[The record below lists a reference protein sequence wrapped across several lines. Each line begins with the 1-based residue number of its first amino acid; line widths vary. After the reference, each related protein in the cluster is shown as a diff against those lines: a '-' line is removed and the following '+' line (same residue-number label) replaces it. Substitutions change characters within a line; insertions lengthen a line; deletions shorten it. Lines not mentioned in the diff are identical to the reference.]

1 MTLRLVVLISGKG
14 SNLGAIAEAIDAGR
28 CDAKIAL
35 VVSDRPDAAGLDIAR
50 SRGIETQTL
59 PFEKG
64 IDREAYSAALA
75 DLVAQGAPDLVVLAG
90 FMRIVGKSFIHRF
103 SGRMINIHPSLLPA
117 FRGPDGVGDALEA
130 GVKITGC
137 TVHLVDEGVDTGR
150 ILAQAAVPVLPDD
163 DRASLHARI
172 QRAEHQLL
180 PEVIHAIAN
189 ARMRLDGGLLSRV
202 TIDEDA
208 CIIVPRFES

>member
-14 SNLGAIAEAIDAGR
+14 SNLAAIADAIDQGR

-35 VVSDRPDAAGLDIAR
+35 VISDRADAAGLGYAR
-50 SRGIETQTL
+50 ARGFETETL

-64 IDREAYSAALA
+64 MDREEYSAALA
-75 DLVAQGAPDLVVLAG
+75 DRVALGAPEIVVLAG
-90 FMRIVGKSFIHRF
+90 FMRVLGKSFVQRF
-103 SGRMINIHPSLLPA
+103 AGRTLNIHPSLLPS
-117 FRGPDGVGDALEA
+117 FRGADGVGDALDA

-137 TVHLVDEGVDTGR
+137 TVHLVDEGVDTGK
-150 ILAQAAVPVLPDD
+150 ILAQAAVPVLPND

-189 ARMRLDGGLLSRV
+189 AKMRLDGGLLARAK
-202 TIDEDA
+202 IDEDIR
-208 CIIVPRFES
+208 IIVPRFEF